1 MGIKMDFLANVPENK
16 QVLLRELVSEL
27 AHMPCLAA
35 VVLGGSYASGTQRE
49 GSDMDVG
56 LYYLAEAPFDIAGI
70 KKVAQNIAVQP
81 PTVTG
86 FYEWGQW
93 VNGGAWIQTKAG
105 KVDFLYRNIHQV
117 EQAIEHAIRG
127 IVEHDYGQ
135 QPTHGF
141 YSIIYLAE
149 TDICIPLY
157 DPRQHIA
164 RLKQLVKTYPP
175 KLKEKV
181 VANALWSAEF
191 TLAHASTFANYGD
204 VYNTAGCL
212 ARISSNLTQAL
223 FALNE
228 RYFIS
233 DKRVMEVTANFAI
246 LPSGYIRQITEIL
259 AHPGASVEE
268 LIHSVAH
275 MRAVWQSVVT
285 CSREDYQ
292 PKFNL

>member
-1 MGIKMDFLANVPENK
+1 MGIPANVPETK
-16 QVLLRELVSEL
+16 QVLLKELVSEL
-27 AHMPCLAA
+27 AHVPGIAA

-49 GSDMDVG
+49 GSDMDIG
-56 LYYLAEAPFDIAGI
+56 LYYPAEAPFAIDMIT
-70 KKVAQNIAVQP
+70 KVAENIAVQP

-93 VNGGAWIQTKAG
+93 VNGGAWIQTRTG
-105 KVDFLYRNIHQV
+105 KVDFLYRNIQQV
-117 EQAIEHAIRG
+117 EQTIEHAIQG
-127 IVEHDYGQ
+127 IVEHDYDQ

-149 TDICIPLY
+149 TDVCVPLY
-157 DPRQHIA
+157 DPLQHIA

-175 KLKEKV
+175 QLKEKV
-181 VANALWSAEF
+181 VANSLWSAEF
-191 TLAHASTFANYGD
+191 TLAHASSFAKVGD

-212 ARISSNLTQAL
+212 VRISSNLTQAL

-233 DKRVMEVTANFAI
+233 DKRLMEVAANFAI
-246 LPSGYIRQITEIL
+246 LPSGYIGQVTGIL
-259 AHPGASVEE
+259 AHPGETVEE
-268 LIHSVAH
+268 LIHSVAQ
-275 MRAVWQSVVT
+275 MRAVWQSVVA
-285 CSREDYQ
+285 CSGAYYQ

>member
-1 MGIKMDFLANVPENK
+1 
-16 QVLLRELVSEL
+16 
-27 AHMPCLAA
+27 
-35 VVLGGSYASGTQRE
+35 
-49 GSDMDVG
+49 MDVG

-70 KKVAQNIAVQP
+70 KKVAENIAVQP

-93 VNGGAWIQTKAG
+93 VNGGAWIQTRAG

-117 EQAIEHAIRG
+117 EQTIEHAFQG
-127 IVEHDYGQ
+127 IVEHDYDQ

-157 DPRQHIA
+157 DPLQHIA

-191 TLAHASTFANYGD
+191 TLAHASSFAK
-204 VYNTAGCL
+204 VRRCL
-212 ARISSNLTQAL
+212 QYRRL
-223 FALNE
+223 
-228 RYFIS
+228 
-233 DKRVMEVTANFAI
+233 
-246 LPSGYIRQITEIL
+246 
-259 AHPGASVEE
+259 PGAHQLEFDPG
-268 LIHSVAH
+268 LICFE
-275 MRAVWQSVVT
+275 RAVLHQ
-285 CSREDYQ
+285 
-292 PKFNL
+292 

>member
-1 MGIKMDFLANVPENK
+1 MNMELPVIVPENK

-27 AHMPCLAA
+27 RRVPGIVA
-35 VVLGGSYASGTQRE
+35 VVLGGSYASGTPRE

-56 LYYLAEAPFDIAGI
+56 LYYQVEAPFEIARI
-70 KKVAQNIAVQP
+70 VQIAEHFSLQP

-86 FYEWGQW
+86 FYDWGRW
-93 VNGGAWIQTKAG
+93 VNGGAWIQTRAG
-105 KVDFLYRNIHQV
+105 KVDFLYRNINQV
-117 EQAIEHAIRG
+117 EQAIENALQG
-127 IVEHDYGQ
+127 IVERDYDQ

-149 TDICIPLY
+149 TEICIPLY

-164 RLKQLVKTYPP
+164 RLKQMIKTYPP

-181 VANALWSAEF
+181 VADALWSAEF
-191 TLAHASTFANYGD
+191 TLLHASSFTKDED

-228 RYFIS
+228 KYFIS
-233 DKRVMEVTANFAI
+233 DKRVMEVMARFSI
-246 LPSGYIRQITEIL
+246 LPEDYIQELTGIL
-259 AHPGASVEE
+259 AHPGKTVPELSNTVEKMRSVWYGV
-268 LIHSVAH
+268 VAC
-275 MRAVWQSVVT
+275 AGDS
-285 CSREDYQ
+285 YQ
-292 PKFNL
+292 PKFNLS

>member
-1 MGIKMDFLANVPENK
+1 MDLLSGVPEKK
-16 QVLLRELVSEL
+16 QVLLKELVEEL
-27 AHMPCLAA
+27 RRLPGISA

-49 GSDMDVG
+49 GSDMDMG
-56 LYYLAEAPFDIAGI
+56 LYYLAEVPFEIARI
-70 KKVAQNIAVQP
+70 KKVAENIAVQP

-86 FYEWGQW
+86 FYEWGRW
-93 VNGGAWIQTKAG
+93 VNGGAWIQTRAG
-105 KVDFLYRNIHQV
+105 KVDFLYRNLHQV
-117 EQAIEHAIRG
+117 EQAIEHAIQG

-157 DPRQHIA
+157 DPLQHIA

-181 VANALWSAEF
+181 VADSLWSAEF
-191 TLAHASTFANYGD
+191 TLAHAGSFAKSGD

-212 ARISSNLTQAL
+212 VRISSNLTQAL

-233 DKRVMEVTANFAI
+233 DKRVMEVAANFMI
-246 LPSGYIRQITEIL
+246 LPEGCIQQITGVL
-259 AHPGASVEE
+259 AHPGETVEE
-268 LIHSVAH
+268 LIHSVAQ
-275 MRAVWQSVVT
+275 MRTVWQSIVA
-285 CSREDYQ
+285 CSGEYYQ